1 MKLFRFRE
9 IQRGVQRENPSG
21 SLSAVRQGGLG
32 AASPVSKG
40 NYIRAYPR
48 GSGETTTVGSLPY
61 PEQALPHPVY
71 APYGPE

>member
-40 NYIRAYPR
+40 RAGGNQGY
-48 GSGETTTVGSLPY
+48 LPY
-61 PEQALPHPVY
+61 GDYAGGEDLSKSEQLPGHPSS
-71 APYGPE
+71 